1 MRTSHTFSR
10 HWDLETRQHELLG
23 IDLGEG
29 ISRKVL
35 LHGLVVF
42 ALWDGALLLMA
53 GFPTTITFSLYFLP
67 PIFIT
72 AYGTKR
78 SGSYWRRRNFLL
90 WGVTVN
96 YLVNGVKPAIGR
108 GRIPAPRLGWRL
120 RAARLGERFPK
131 LANLPAAGAALA
143 PVDGPDLA
151 ESLGK
156 PVHLRPRVR
165 LYGPDAVARSRH
177 KTLKRTRTRKK
188 NR

>member
-1 MRTSHTFSR
+1 MRSSHTFSR

-35 LHGLVVF
+35 LHGLIVF
-42 ALWDGALLLMA
+42 TLWDGALLLVA
-53 GFPTTITFSLYFLP
+53 GIPSTLTFSFYFLP
-67 PIFIT
+67 PILIT
-72 AYGTKR
+72 VYGTKR
-78 SGSYWRRRNFLL
+78 SAAYWRRRNFLL
-90 WGVTVN
+90 WGVTAN
-96 YLVNGVKPAIGR
+96 YLINGVKPVIGR
-108 GRIPAPRLGWRL
+108 GRIPAPRPGWRL

-131 LANLPAAGAALA
+131 LAGLPLFGTALT
-143 PVDGPDLA
+143 PGDHEDLA

-156 PVHLRPRVR
+156 PVHLKPRVR
-165 LYGPDAVARSRH
+165 LYGPDAVARART